1 MKFKGTILCPFWN
14 MTMPLKEL
22 RYAFFGTWLCPKTRF
37 DPINTE
43 HSALCKQDI
52 NKIINKTI
60 SSYRKPNLRN
70 INITLTEQ
78 EYHLYRTSLS
88 ILFDLLIRIIKRII
102 YYTIVKN
109 FKYYLQNNKQKLAYA
124 LFATLNDF

>member
-1 MKFKGTILCPFWN
+1 

-52 NKIINKTI
+52 NKKKMSFLIFTNY
-60 SSYRKPNLRN
+60 SSHNY
-70 INITLTEQ
+70 
-78 EYHLYRTSLS
+78 
-88 ILFDLLIRIIKRII
+88 
-102 YYTIVKN
+102 
-109 FKYYLQNNKQKLAYA
+109 KYESFPL
-124 LFATLNDF
+124 

>member
-1 MKFKGTILCPFWN
+1 
-14 MTMPLKEL
+14 MPLKEL

-60 SSYRKPNLRN
+60 SSYRKPNFFWSIIPTFTEYHYVILSLGLPMSKMW
-70 INITLTEQ
+70 IVETLTYIFKETKEKISVEIATQ
-78 EYHLYRTSLS
+78 VLNENARKPLS
-88 ILFDLLIRIIKRII
+88 IG
-102 YYTIVKN
+102 
-109 FKYYLQNNKQKLAYA
+109 YLAFSLCSDILAA
-124 LFATLNDF
+124 LSVF

>member
-14 MTMPLKEL
+14 MTMPLKEF

-60 SSYRKPNLRN
+60 SSYRKPNFFWSIIPTFTEYHYVILSLGLPMSKMW
-70 INITLTEQ
+70 IVETLTYIFKETK
-78 EYHLYRTSLS
+78 EKISVEIAMIDMLLSNRSTYISTSL
-88 ILFDLLIRIIKRII
+88 
-102 YYTIVKN
+102 
-109 FKYYLQNNKQKLAYA
+109 
-124 LFATLNDF
+124 